1 MSAADEILTAEEVA
15 AELRCSKAHVY
26 NVIAGKV
33 AGVSSLP
40 AIPMGRRKLIRRAA
54 LDQWKRTNETC
65 ASYSASGGIIPASSA
80 IGTVRRIEEM
90 SDA

>member
-1 MSAADEILTAEEVA
+1 MSAADAILTAEEVA

-33 AGVSSLP
+33 VGVSSLP
-40 AIPMGRRKLIRRAA
+40 AIAMGRRKLIRRAA

-65 ASYSASGGIIPASSA
+65 ASGGTISASSA

-90 SDA
+90 GDA